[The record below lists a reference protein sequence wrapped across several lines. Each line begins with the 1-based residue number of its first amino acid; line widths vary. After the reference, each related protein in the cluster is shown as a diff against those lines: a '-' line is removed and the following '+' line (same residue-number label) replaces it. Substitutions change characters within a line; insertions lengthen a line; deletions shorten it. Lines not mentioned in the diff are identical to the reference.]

1 MLAKSRPMDGSPI
14 ISYSKI
20 NVEKAAAYFAAEV
33 SGIDFTQPIDADTFA
48 EIEHALCEYEILIFR
63 DAEMATEDQIR
74 FGKMFG
80 DLSVHPFSPNSDE
93 TPELIVF
100 DNKEDN
106 PPFGTDIWHSDETF
120 RDCPPM
126 ATCLR
131 ALDVPKVGGDTMF
144 SSMTAAYEGL
154 SDRMKNFIDGLEAI
168 HDFKPFKR
176 LFGDDEDSRKNLQQ
190 YELMYPPVL
199 HPVVRVHPVTGKKSL
214 FVNPQFTIQ
223 VVGMGEFESR
233 SLLTDLFDLAKVP
246 EYQYRH
252 NWYNNTMV
260 IWDNRS
266 LQHYAVHDYWPQRR
280 AMERVTVAG
289 DKPEGDGKAD
299 VKGLRSRKTPH
310 PVEDQ
315 ISHGGHAPKRQLHR
329 ELEKKKG

>member
-1 MLAKSRPMDGSPI
+1 MTWGHLMDGAGI
-14 ISYSKI
+14 KTYFKI
-20 NVEKAAAYFAAEV
+20 QVEKAAAYFAAEV
-33 SGIDFTQPIDADTFA
+33 SGIDFTQPLGAEAFG
-48 EIEHALCEYEILIFR
+48 EIEQALCEHEILIFR

-100 DNKEDN
+100 DNNEDN

-120 RDCPPM
+120 RECPPM

-131 ALDVPKVGGDTMF
+131 ALEVPKVGGDTLF
-144 SSMTAAYEGL
+144 ASMTAAYEGL
-154 SDRMKNFIDGLEAI
+154 SDRMKNFIDGLEAV
-168 HDFKPFKR
+168 HDFKPFKQ
-176 LFGDDEDSRKNLQQ
+176 LFGNDVESRKNLQQ
-190 YELMYPPVL
+190 YELMYPPMR

-252 NWYNNTMV
+252 HWHANTLV

-266 LQHYAVHDYWPQRR
+266 LQHYAVHDYWPERR
-280 AMERVTVAG
+280 SMERVTIAG
-289 DKPEGDGKAD
+289 DRPLGDGTSDLKE
-299 VKGLRSRKTPH
+299 LRSRKTPH
-310 PVEDQ
+310 PVEDSA
-315 ISHGGHAPKRQLHR
+315 SHGGHAPKRQLHR
-329 ELEKKKG
+329 